1 MAQSTQVTKKTYND
15 VINKVI
21 HNCRDA
27 FLDEGMDEHTLQD
40 LKRLWVEKLN
50 ASKALVDRRPPQT
63 QPRYVY
69 QNASGQTFTQVRPQ
83 MAHSNQPQQ
92 VQRRPQ
98 AVYLQQSSN
107 QQGRPVQIVQ
117 NRQIQP
123 QGGGQQVVTGQR
135 VQIIRPGSQQ
145 PTQYVVRLT
154 PQQQQQRQQS
164 VQQQGRILQ
173 TRPVQQ
179 QRSQQQHHQYH
190 QNRNLDNN
198 QYDGPVEVSSDDL
211 SSSDSDASDDDP
223 TAVDEPPLDDNDDCT
238 EDEPEESFETDN
250 VIICQYE
257 RVTRQR
263 NKWKIHL
270 KDGIMN
276 LDGKEYVFSSAAG
289 DTDW

>member
-40 LKRLWVEKLN
+40 LKKLWVEKLN

-83 MAHSNQPQQ
+83 MVHSNQPQQ
-92 VQRRPQ
+92 VQRRQQ

-123 QGGGQQVVTGQR
+123 QVGQQQVVTSQR

-145 PTQYVVRLT
+145 QTQYVVRLT
-154 PQQQQQRQQS
+154 PQQQQRQQQQRQQQTP
-164 VQQQGRILQ
+164 QQQ
-173 TRPVQQ
+173 QQ
-179 QRSQQQHHQYH
+179 QTPQTTTNNKQHTTNDNQKTTHHKPQTTHSTQQHGQHQL
-190 QNRNLDNN
+190 Q
-198 QYDGPVEVSSDDL
+198 
-211 SSSDSDASDDDP
+211 
-223 TAVDEPPLDDNDDCT
+223 
-238 EDEPEESFETDN
+238 
-250 VIICQYE
+250 
-257 RVTRQR
+257 
-263 NKWKIHL
+263 
-270 KDGIMN
+270 
-276 LDGKEYVFSSAAG
+276 
-289 DTDW
+289 

>member
-40 LKRLWVEKLN
+40 LKKLWVEKLN

-83 MAHSNQPQQ
+83 MVHSNQPQQ
-92 VQRRPQ
+92 VQRRQQ

-123 QGGGQQVVTGQR
+123 QVGQQQVVTSQR

-145 PTQYVVRLT
+145 QTQYVVRLT
-154 PQQQQQRQQS
+154 PQQQQRQQI
-164 VQQQGRILQ
+164 VQQQGVRCIQILL
-173 TRPVQQ
+173 T
-179 QRSQQQHHQYH
+179 
-190 QNRNLDNN
+190 
-198 QYDGPVEVSSDDL
+198 
-211 SSSDSDASDDDP
+211 
-223 TAVDEPPLDDNDDCT
+223 
-238 EDEPEESFETDN
+238 
-250 VIICQYE
+250 
-257 RVTRQR
+257 
-263 NKWKIHL
+263 
-270 KDGIMN
+270 
-276 LDGKEYVFSSAAG
+276 
-289 DTDW
+289 

>member
-40 LKRLWVEKLN
+40 LKRLWIEKLN
-50 ASKALVDRRPPQT
+50 ASKALVDRRPPQA

-83 MAHSNQPQQ
+83 MVHSNQPQQ

-117 NRQIQP
+117 NRHIQP
-123 QGGGQQVVTGQR
+123 QGGQQVVTSQR

-173 TRPVQQ
+173 TRTVQQ

-190 QNRNLDNN
+190 QDRNLDNN

-276 LDGKEYVFSSAAG
+276 LDGKEYVFSTAAG

>member
-40 LKRLWVEKLN
+40 LKKLWVEKLN

-83 MAHSNQPQQ
+83 MVHSSQPQQ
-92 VQRRPQ
+92 VQRRQQ

-123 QGGGQQVVTGQR
+123 QVGQQQVVTSQR

-145 PTQYVVRLT
+145 QTQYVVRLT
-154 PQQQQQRQQS
+154 PQQQQRQQI

-173 TRPVQQ
+173 TRTVQQ
-179 QRSQQQHHQYH
+179 QRSQQHHQYH
-190 QNRNLDNN
+190 QDRNLDNN

-257 RVTRQR
+257 RVTRQK

-276 LDGKEYVFSSAAG
+276 LDGKEYVFSTAAG

>member
-15 VINKVI
+15 VINKVT

-40 LKRLWVEKLN
+40 LKKLWVEKLN

-83 MAHSNQPQQ
+83 MVHSNQPQQ
-92 VQRRPQ
+92 VQRRQQ

-123 QGGGQQVVTGQR
+123 QVGQQQVVTSQR

-145 PTQYVVRLT
+145 QTQYVVRLT
-154 PQQQQQRQQS
+154 PQQQQRQQI

-173 TRPVQQ
+173 TRTVQQ
-179 QRSQQQHHQYH
+179 QRSQQHHQYH
-190 QNRNLDNN
+190 QDRNLDNN

-257 RVTRQR
+257 RVTRQK

-276 LDGKEYVFSSAAG
+276 LDGKEYVFSTAAG